1 MAKVFFIAPASASV
15 GLTSVCLGL
24 LRALD
29 SAGLRVGFFK
39 PFAQSSDSNQNEPS
53 PKDRS
58 VIFARDLLGLNI
70 PDPMSAKYAHGLMS
84 RKEDSLLMEQ
94 VVQLFHSVE
103 QDADV
108 VIVEG
113 LVSSSDDDYS
123 AAINVQVARN
133 LDAEVILVATP
144 ADRNDAELED
154 YIRLNARL
162 FADPSD
168 PDVVGCILNK
178 VGATGTAE
186 VGSELT
192 LPGSHSS
199 PSNYSYPGNYSS
211 PGNYSLPDMKD
222 YRKLTTLFDPEAFHL
237 IAQIPWR
244 PEFVAPRTSDITRAL
259 GARVINLGDSDN
271 RRVTYISVCA
281 RTLPNMVDR
290 LKPGTL
296 VVTPGDREDILVACS
311 LAALT
316 GVPLAGLL
324 LTGNLEPDPRT
335 MKLCAPS
342 METGLPI
349 LATKTDTFTT
359 ANQLANLDTEVPVDD
374 EERFERVMTSIAGQ
388 IDIAWL
394 AEKVK
399 VTRKPR
405 MSPAA
410 FRYQLTNRAR
420 AANKTIVLPEGNEP
434 RTVKAAAICCERGI
448 ANCILLARE
457 AEVRAVA
464 EAQGIQLPQ
473 GLKVV
478 DPEEVRQHY
487 VAPMVE
493 LRKHKGLT
501 SQMAEAQLEDNVV
514 LGTMMLALGEVD
526 GLVSGAVHT
535 TANTVRP
542 ALQLI
547 KARSDC
553 RIVSSVFFMCL
564 PEQVVVYGD
573 CAINP
578 DPDAEELAD
587 IALQCADSAELF
599 GIEAKVAML
608 SYSTG
613 TSGSGSDVDKVKE
626 ATKLAKELRPDLLL
640 DGPLQ
645 YDAAAIADV
654 ASKKAPNSPVAGQ
667 ATVFVFPDLNTGN
680 TTYKAVQR
688 SANVISVGPMLQGLK
703 KPVNDL
709 SRGALVDDIVFTIA
723 LTAVQATQS
732 CEPVLEES
740 VKA

>member
-1 MAKVFFIAPASASV
+1 VAKVFFIAPASASV

-39 PFAQSSDSNQNEPS
+39 PFAQSSGSNQNEAS

-58 VIFARDLLGLNI
+58 VIFARDLMGLNI
-70 PDPMSAKYAHGLMS
+70 PGPMSAKYAHNLMS
-84 RKEDSLLMEQ
+84 QKDASLLMEQ

-144 ADRNDAELED
+144 SRCNDIELEE

-178 VGATGTAE
+178 VGATGTVE
-186 VGSELT
+186 MGSELT
-192 LPGSHSS
+192 LPGANVL
-199 PSNYSYPGNYSS
+199 PVIPDYS
-211 PGNYSLPDMKD
+211 
-222 YRKLTTLFDPEAFHL
+222 KLTSLFDPEAFHL

-244 PEFVAPRTSDITRAL
+244 PEFIAPRTSDITKAL
-259 GARVINLGDSDN
+259 GARVINQGDSDR
-271 RRVTYISVCA
+271 RRVSYISVCA

-342 METGLPI
+342 MNTGLPI
-349 LATKTDTFTT
+349 LATKADTFTT
-359 ANQLANLDTEVPVDD
+359 ASQLANLDTEVPIDD
-374 EERFERVMTSIAGQ
+374 EERFERVMTGIASQ
-388 IDIAWL
+388 IDIGWL

-410 FRYQLTNRAR
+410 FRFQLTNRAR

-448 ANCILLARE
+448 ANCILLARK
-457 AEVRAVA
+457 AEVKAVA
-464 EAQGIQLPQ
+464 EAQGVTLPS
-473 GLKVV
+473 GLSVV
-478 DPEEVRQHY
+478 DPEEVRQRY

-578 DPDAEELAD
+578 DPNAEELAD
-587 IALQCADSAELF
+587 IALQCADSAKLF
-599 GIEAKVAML
+599 GIKAKVAML

-626 ATKLAKELRPDLLL
+626 ATRLAKELRPDLLL

-654 ASKKAPNSPVAGQ
+654 ARKKAPNSPVAGQ

-709 SRGALVDDIVFTIA
+709 SRGALVDDIIFTIA
-723 LTAVQATQS
+723 LTAVQATQCS
-732 CEPVLEES
+732 EPVLDDS
-740 VKA
+740 A